1 MVAMSEAR
9 ATHSS
14 PLGKNQ
20 CVDQSSAALY
30 IFQCGVFYKFKSA
43 SSTGVAQPQKCNL
56 FTNRK
61 IAKVYKSMI
70 KVQGFAAC
78 FSEFC
83 WVLLAKFAKFLP
95 LPGNLTQCLPSAPLQ
110 PQGPASPRNWATSGR
125 QDGTNGTNGTKYFG
139 RCHYH
144 IKNHHLY
151 HIYKFR
157 LS

>member
-83 WVLLAKFAKFLP
+83 WPSLPNFCLFRGTWRSAFHRLRFSLQAQLLQETGRPQDARMAPMAPSILAGAIITSKITIYITFI
-95 LPGNLTQCLPSAPLQ
+95 NL
-110 PQGPASPRNWATSGR
+110 
-125 QDGTNGTNGTKYFG
+125 D
-139 RCHYH
+139 
-144 IKNHHLY
+144 
-151 HIYKFR
+151 
-157 LS
+157 

>member
-1 MVAMSEAR
+1 MVAISEAR

-83 WVLLAKFAKFLP
+83 WVLLSFAGQVCQIFASSGEPDAVPSIGSASASRPSFSKKLGDLRTPGWHQWHQVFWQVP
-95 LPGNLTQCLPSAPLQ
+95 LSHQK
-110 PQGPASPRNWATSGR
+110 SPFIS
-125 QDGTNGTNGTKYFG
+125 
-139 RCHYH
+139 
-144 IKNHHLY
+144 HL
-151 HIYKFR
+151 
-157 LS
+157 